1 MVAAQNV
8 HLEVGEGLDLAVAR
22 DAEENALL
30 CGARVLLAEVGRDSL
45 QLKSQNINDL
55 FYKWLSLT

>member
-1 MVAAQNV
+1 MVAAQDV

-45 QLKSQNINDL
+45 QLNHKTLMTCFTSG
-55 FYKWLSLT
+55 